1 MHVHVHVIIYS
12 ELFEVWG
19 AGDFPPLKLRF
30 LSLNFLKLI
39 IIIHVQTVLNY
50 GKLPLCPPPP
60 GKLGIFKSLIIHF
73 MSTVL
78 CNISLTVWAF
88 GSSHIR

>member
-50 GKLPLCPPPP
+50 GKLPLCPPPLLANLEFLNP
-60 GKLGIFKSLIIHF
+60 SSF
-73 MSTVL
+73 TL
-78 CNISLTVWAF
+78 CLQYCVTF
-88 GSSHIR
+88 P